1 MEERLNH
8 QALLMGVVG
17 PWTMKES
24 PIPKPGPGQALI
36 KMKAASICN
45 MTDLHTIQGYHPPH
59 DHQFQGMIP
68 HDVRMYLHKKND
80 PLAHLYPKHSYSD
93 DVNPFPTLMGHEGMG
108 EIVELGPKLNYL
120 LRSEDRGF
128 KIGDRVGIF
137 GLFGGLGEYVIA
149 DLDKL
154 IVVPD
159 NVSDEEAGLFEPV
172 SILNAGTRKCV
183 FLSNT
188 VCILGA
194 GALGLLAVQFCKL
207 RGAEK
212 IIVSEPIAWKRE
224 MALKFGATHVIDP
237 NAENVTQVVEKIT
250 NGVGTDVV
258 MECAG
263 FPETIQYLPY
273 LVKRWGVIIQIGAGA
288 RPALVDW
295 DYIHFKHLRVEGQHY
310 PMVPGPQGPVEM
322 LTETMKIIGMGV
334 LDLQSMITHR
344 YAFSL
349 ENVEKAFAEI
359 EKGNVLK
366 CSFHFE

>member
-1 MEERLNH
+1 
-8 QALLMGVVG
+8 
-17 PWTMKES
+17 
-24 PIPKPGPGQALI
+24 
-36 KMKAASICN
+36 
-45 MTDLHTIQGYHPPH
+45 
-59 DHQFQGMIP
+59 
-68 HDVRMYLHKKND
+68 
-80 PLAHLYPKHSYSD
+80 
-93 DVNPFPTLMGHEGMG
+93 
-108 EIVELGPKLNYL
+108 
-120 LRSEDRGF
+120 
-128 KIGDRVGIF
+128 
-137 GLFGGLGEYVIA
+137 
-149 DLDKL
+149 
-154 IVVPD
+154 
-159 NVSDEEAGLFEPV
+159 
-172 SILNAGTRKCV
+172 
-183 FLSNT
+183 
-188 VCILGA
+188 
-194 GALGLLAVQFCKL
+194 
-207 RGAEK
+207 
-212 IIVSEPIAWKRE
+212 
-224 MALKFGATHVIDP
+224 
-237 NAENVTQVVEKIT
+237 
-250 NGVGTDVV
+250 

>member
-8 QALLMGVVG
+8 QALLMGVGG

-59 DHQFQGMIP
+59 DHQFQVMIP

-159 NVSDEEAGLFEPV
+159 NVIDEEAGLFEPV

-224 MALKFGATHVIDP
+224 VRCDP
-237 NAENVTQVVEKIT
+237 CDRSEYGECDAGRREDHKRRRHRRGD
-250 NGVGTDVV
+250 GVRR
-258 MECAG
+258 
-263 FPETIQYLPY
+263 LPGDDSVSAVSGQT
-273 LVKRWGVIIQIGAGA
+273 LGRDHPDRRRRASGAGGLGLHPLQAPARGGPALSDGPRPA
-288 RPALVDW
+288 RPRRDADRDDEDHRHGRAGSAIDDHASLCV
-295 DYIHFKHLRVEGQHY
+295 Q
-310 PMVPGPQGPVEM
+310 PGKCG
-322 LTETMKIIGMGV
+322 
-334 LDLQSMITHR
+334 
-344 YAFSL
+344 
-349 ENVEKAFAEI
+349 
-359 EKGNVLK
+359 KGF
-366 CSFHFE
+366 C